1 MFQTLRG
8 NSVKQTLKAAT
19 AAALVAVTLAGCS
32 GGENQQAGTIIG
44 ALAGGLAGAQFGRG
58 TGQLAAV
65 GVGTLLGA
73 AIGGEVGRSMDA
85 TDRRLMAQTTEHAL
99 NETPRNTTA
108 QWRNPDSGHYGTIT
122 PLNRTEPRPGVYC
135 REYQQTVTVG
145 GETQQAYGTACR
157 QPDGQWKIQ

>member
-1 MFQTLRG
+1 
-8 NSVKQTLKAAT
+8 VKQTLKAVT
-19 AAALVAVTLAGCS
+19 AAVLVTVTLAGCT
-32 GGENQQAGTIIG
+32 GGDNQRAGTVIG

-85 TDRRLMAQTTEHAL
+85 TDRRLMAETTEHAL
-99 NETPRNTTA
+99 NEAPRNTAT

-122 PLNRTEPRPGVYC
+122 PLNTTEPRPGVYC

>member
-1 MFQTLRG
+1 MKHTY
-8 NSVKQTLKAAT
+8 KAAT
-19 AAALVAVTLAGCS
+19 AAVLMTVTLAGCA

-44 ALAGGLAGAQFGRG
+44 ALAGGLAGAQFGQG

-73 AIGGEVGRSMDA
+73 AIGGNVGRSMDA
-85 TDRRLMAQTTEHAL
+85 TDRRLMAQTTEHTL
-99 NETPRNTTA
+99 NEARSNTTA

-122 PLNRTEPRPGVYC
+122 PLNTTEVRPGVYC

-145 GETQQAYGTACR
+145 GETQNAYGTACR
-157 QPDGQWKIQ
+157 QPDGAWKVQ